1 MPASTAFIATQCAVT
16 QFVIGALK
24 ELALIETTRH
34 EQTPS
39 TRHKCRDSNSIT
51 MGTAQETDAFRA
63 SFERTYKYAMESPP
77 LSSTV
82 VFAYRLNALALVG
95 LIWYACEVVEG
106 VSKGPPAA
114 WTRWLS
120 VAAVGGAVA
129 VIALT
134 YAVSY
139 YYGHLPGFTDDDYRL
154 SAAWDRPPA
163 TELATIGLA
172 LSLDL
177 LPLLELARPA
187 PARLAR
193 VIVACFTVHGI
204 VTVAATPMSKMR
216 GEHAL
221 STLAFLLM
229 LAAYTALVVATVPKT
244 LSSKPL
250 RAAYEGLTYASFGAI
265 FLVFYAFSF
274 WVRFGELYWLS
285 VAELL
290 ALVVVFAGI
299 VVGGVGTA

>member
-1 MPASTAFIATQCAVT
+1 MAT
-16 QFVIGALK
+16 
-24 ELALIETTRH
+24 
-34 EQTPS
+34 P
-39 TRHKCRDSNSIT
+39 
-51 MGTAQETDAFRA
+51 QENDAFRA

-82 VFAYRLNALALVG
+82 VFAYRLNAVLLLAF
-95 LIWYACEVVEG
+95 IWFSCAVVVG
-106 VSKGPPAA
+106 VSDGPPAS

-120 VAAVGGAVA
+120 IAAVGGAVA

-134 YAVSY
+134 YAVSS
-139 YYGHLPGFTDDDYRL
+139 YYGHLPGFTEDDYRL

-216 GEHAL
+216 GEHAV
-221 STLAFLLM
+221 STLAFLFM
-229 LAAYTALVVATVPKT
+229 LAAYQALVVATVPKAIA
-244 LSSKPL
+244 SKAL
-250 RAAYEGLTYASFGAI
+250 RDAFCTLTYASFGAI

-299 VVGGVGTA
+299 VVGGVGAA

>member
-1 MPASTAFIATQCAVT
+1 
-16 QFVIGALK
+16 
-24 ELALIETTRH
+24 
-34 EQTPS
+34 
-39 TRHKCRDSNSIT
+39 
-51 MGTAQETDAFRA
+51 MGTPRENDAFRA

-95 LIWYACEVVEG
+95 FIWYACGVVVG
-106 VSKGPPAA
+106 VSDGPPAS

-134 YAVSY
+134 YAVSS
-139 YYGHLPGFTDDDYRL
+139 YYGHLPGFTEDDYRL

-221 STLAFLLM
+221 STLAFLFM
-229 LAAYTALVVATVPKT
+229 LAAYQALVVATVPKAIA
-244 LSSKPL
+244 SKPL
-250 RAAYEGLTYASFGAI
+250 RDAFCALTYASFGAI

-299 VVGGVGTA
+299 VVGGVGAA

>member
-1 MPASTAFIATQCAVT
+1 MLSNTSKSATEWCERQGTASPNAELVLGNTNYAIDASQETVQSACSVSGHRNANTIDTTA
-16 QFVIGALK
+16 L
-24 ELALIETTRH
+24 LS
-34 EQTPS
+34 P
-39 TRHKCRDSNSIT
+39 T

-193 VIVACFTVHGI
+193 VIIACFTVHCCVEI
-204 VTVAATPMSKMR
+204 KFYVAFALNRLVDLHAIDATPARWR
-216 GEHAL
+216 GDTGSSSLDRARTAASSP
-221 STLAFLLM
+221 STRR
-229 LAAYTALVVATVPKT
+229 T
-244 LSSKPL
+244 
-250 RAAYEGLTYASFGAI
+250 G
-265 FLVFYAFSF
+265 
-274 WVRFGELYWLS
+274 
-285 VAELL
+285 
-290 ALVVVFAGI
+290 
-299 VVGGVGTA
+299 

>member
-1 MPASTAFIATQCAVT
+1 
-16 QFVIGALK
+16 
-24 ELALIETTRH
+24 
-34 EQTPS
+34 
-39 TRHKCRDSNSIT
+39 
-51 MGTAQETDAFRA
+51 MGTPQENDAFRA
-63 SFERTYKYAMESPP
+63 SFERTHKYAMESPP
-77 LSSTV
+77 LSLTV
-82 VFAYRLNALALVG
+82 VFAYRLNALLLLAF
-95 LIWYACEVVEG
+95 IWFSCAVVVG
-106 VSKGPPAA
+106 VSDGPPAS

-120 VAAVGGAVA
+120 LAAVGGAVA

-134 YAVSY
+134 YAVSS
-139 YYGHLPGFTDDDYRL
+139 YYGHLPGFTEDDYRL

-221 STLAFLLM
+221 STLAFLFM
-229 LAAYTALVVATVPKT
+229 LAAYQALVVAVVPT
-244 LSSKPL
+244 AIASKPL
-250 RAAYEGLTYASFGAI
+250 RGAYEGLTYASFGAI

-274 WVRFGELYWLS
+274 WVRFGQLYWLS
-285 VAELL
+285 VAELF

>member
-1 MPASTAFIATQCAVT
+1 
-16 QFVIGALK
+16 
-24 ELALIETTRH
+24 
-34 EQTPS
+34 
-39 TRHKCRDSNSIT
+39 

-82 VFAYRLNALALVG
+82 VFAYRLNAVVLVG

-120 VAAVGGAVA
+120 LAAVGGAVA

-163 TELATIGLA
+163 TELATIRLA

-187 PARLAR
+187 HAPVWKSTSVSGAR
-193 VIVACFTVHGI
+193 T
-204 VTVAATPMSKMR
+204 S
-216 GEHAL
+216 
-221 STLAFLLM
+221 
-229 LAAYTALVVATVPKT
+229 
-244 LSSKPL
+244 
-250 RAAYEGLTYASFGAI
+250 
-265 FLVFYAFSF
+265 
-274 WVRFGELYWLS
+274 
-285 VAELL
+285 
-290 ALVVVFAGI
+290 
-299 VVGGVGTA
+299 GGTCRKI